1 MDNLEELQ
9 NAEMAKR
16 EESLD
21 IEKQLKEGKELSEA
35 ERKTLLNKLAD
46 LRREVRKLWHKV
58 QRVTDGV
65 RAVDDISWKTHKLT
79 LNDDTTTSRK
89 ISRCDM

>member
-21 IEKQLKEGKELSEA
+21 ISRKLQNGSSLSEA
-35 ERKTLLNKLAD
+35 ERKTLLEKVAE

-58 QRVTDGV
+58 QMAKDGV
-65 RAVDDISWKTHKLT
+65 RAVDDISFKTRKLT
-79 LNDDTTTSRK
+79 LDDDTTTSRK
-89 ISRCDM
+89 FSKPDT